1 MFERVRRRP
10 KNRVTDEQIVQ
21 INSIRIYYRE
31 YGSGPPL
38 ILIHG
43 LSGSGRWWRRNI
55 DALAEHYHVYVVDL
69 IGFGRSS
76 RQEFALSEAAES
88 LAEWMEYL
96 GIDSACLIG
105 HSMGGFIAADL
116 ASRHPD
122 KVERLVLVDAAI
134 LLLGRTHLQTGVG
147 LVRAFFEMPL
157 GFLPVLV
164 SDALSAGLKTILGA
178 ARDIMTSDISTRL
191 PEIKVPTLLV
201 WGERDWLVPLQI
213 AAQLCY
219 YMRDAEFIII
229 QDSGHNPMW
238 DRPDAFNQ
246 AVLSFLQGE
255 SRQQISDELAQIQE
269 AMEAERLVARRVVVE
284 DMSIFFWMSQGATES
299 VQMPLILVHG
309 LSMSSN
315 YMLPVARALAPD
327 LPLYVP
333 DLPGFGRSHK
343 PDHVYTVQELADF
356 LVEWMETMGIGC
368 ASFLGN
374 SLGCQIVA
382 DLALRYPERIEKA
395 ILVGPSVDP
404 HARTIYQQV
413 VRLLY
418 DGLLYER
425 PSLIPLALE
434 NYLVAGPVRTYKT
447 FRSLLEDPIEHKMR
461 RITIPTLVVRGD
473 RDLIVPQYWVESAA
487 ARLPNGRLLV
497 MEETAHAANHSS
509 PFRLAEV
516 VRDFLYEGST

>member
-1 MFERVRRRP
+1 MFKIARNLPTSRAL
-10 KNRVTDEQIVQ
+10 KEQVVQ
-21 INSIRIYYRE
+21 VDSVRIYYQE

-38 ILIHG
+38 VLIHG
-43 LSGSGRWWRRNI
+43 LSGSGRWWRHNI
-55 DALAEHYHVYVVDL
+55 DALAEHYHVLVVDL
-69 IGFGRSS
+69 IGFGRS
-76 RQEFALSEAAES
+76 RQQQFALTAAAES
-88 LAEWMEYL
+88 IARWLDFL
-96 GIDSACLIG
+96 GIESASIIG

-116 ASRHPD
+116 ASKHPE
-122 KVERLVLVDAAI
+122 KVDRLVLVDAAI

-164 SDALSAGLKTILGA
+164 SDALSAGWKTILGA

-191 PEIKVPTLLV
+191 PEIEAPTLLV
-201 WGERDWLVPLQI
+201 WGERDWLVPLQV
-213 AAQLCY
+213 AGQLRY
-219 YMRDAEFIII
+219 YMRDAEFIVI
-229 QDSGHNPMW
+229 QDAGHNPMW
-238 DRPDAFNQ
+238 DRPHAFNQ

-255 SRQQISDELAQIQE
+255 NRQQIAEELAEIQE
-269 AMEAERLVARRVVVE
+269 AVQAESLVARRVDVNE
-284 DMSIFFWMSQGATES
+284 MSIFFWMSHEATES

-327 LPLYVP
+327 LPVYVP
-333 DLPGFGRSHK
+333 DLPGFGRSDK
-343 PDHVYTVQELADF
+343 PDHVYSVKELADF
-356 LVEWMETMGIGC
+356 LVEWMETMGIGR
-368 ASFLGN
+368 AAFLGN

-382 DLALRYPERIEKA
+382 DLALRHRERIEKA
-395 ILVGPSVDP
+395 IMVGPSVDP
-404 HARTIYQQV
+404 HARSMYQQV

-434 NYLVAGPVRTYKT
+434 NYLVAGPVRTFKT

-461 RITIPTLVVRGD
+461 RITVPTLVVRGD

-487 ARLPNGRLLV
+487 ARLPNGRLVV
-497 MEETAHAANHSS
+497 MEGTAHAANHSS
-509 PFRLAEV
+509 PNRLAEV
-516 VRDFLYEGST
+516 VRDFLYEE